1 MAFNEQ
7 PLLRTAGSISHE
19 QMKQVAHERYET
31 FDQHRRS
38 AEALAADTQELA
50 ALERLEKRLSSEKK
64 KR

>member
-19 QMKQVAHERYET
+19 KMKQVAHERYET

-38 AEALAADTQELA
+38 TEAQAADTDELA
-50 ALERLEKRLSSEKK
+50 ELARLEKRLNSEKK